1 MIIPERKI
9 VVGNPAKIVKE
20 MTDEMIEWKTKGT
33 ELYQQLPK
41 ELYETL
47 IPCEPLRSIP
57 KNRIPMQELFKT
69 WKKTS

>member
-1 MIIPERKI
+1 
-9 VVGNPAKIVKE
+9 
-20 MTDEMIEWKTKGT
+20 MIEWKTKGT